1 MSKPIKFALGILTF
15 LGSSVAFQSQAQGQT
30 TSLETYNQKRIQY
43 NKDGMKI
50 LGGWALGNMALGAIQ
65 SSRTTGETKAFHQ
78 MNMYWN
84 GVNLLI
90 AGFGYY
96 SAIKETPSSDAWETI
111 NAQHSIEKILLFN
124 AGLDIAY
131 MVGGIWLNERG
142 DRLSDSQLMGFGK
155 SVMLQGAFLMSF
167 DLIKY
172 FIHRSHAKDL
182 PKLIQHLGVTENGVG
197 FKKAF

>member
-1 MSKPIKFALGILTF
+1 MFRPIKLALGFLTL
-15 LGSSVAFQSQAQGQT
+15 LGSTFPILSQGQT
-30 TSLETYNQKRIQY
+30 SSLEAYNQKRIQY

-65 SSRTTGETKAFHQ
+65 SGRTTGETKAFHQ
-78 MNMYWN
+78 MNIYWN

-96 SAIKETPSSDAWETI
+96 SAMKETPSSDAWKTI
-111 NAQHSIEKILLFN
+111 KSQNSIEKILLFN

-131 MVGGIWLNERG
+131 MVGGVWLNERG
-142 DRLSDSQLMGFGK
+142 NRLSDAQLKGFGK
-155 SVMLQGAFLMSF
+155 SVVLQGAFLMSF

-172 FIHRSHAKDL
+172 FMHRSHAKEL
-182 PKLIQHLGVTENGVG
+182 PQLIQHLGISENGFG
-197 FKKAF
+197 YKKTF